1 MKYFTIDELCK
12 SSTAAQRGIDNTP
25 TAEARKNLTE
35 LVERVLDPLRE
46 KWGAPIT
53 VTSGYRC
60 PKLNAAVGGA
70 KTSQH
75 LLGQAADLS
84 TGSKAKNKDLFN
96 LLRASGLPFDQLID
110 EKGYQWVHVS
120 YGPRNRRE
128 VLRYDGRRYVR
139 V

>member
-25 TAEARKNLTE
+25 GAAERRNLTA
-35 LVERVLDPLRE
+35 LVEHVLDPLRE
-46 KWGAPIT
+46 RWGAPIT
-53 VTSGYRC
+53 VTSGYRS

-84 TGSKAKNKDLFN
+84 AGSKAKNKDLFN

-128 VLRYDGRRYVR
+128 VLRYDGRRYMR